1 LKTSGRTSVD
11 SEVVLSCDAEEYLS
25 YLAIERGRARNSIES
40 YRRDLL
46 GYEEFLVVN
55 HRGLGDVDATTI
67 EKYLAFLRSCGL
79 KSSSRARA
87 LVAIRGL
94 HDFCKD
100 ERAATNDPTRDVEAP
115 RVPAGLPKALSE
127 ADVKKLLDAVDASD
141 ARGLRDRAILEVL
154 YASGLRIS
162 ELVGLSLSDIRLDDG
177 MLRCFGKGA
186 KERVVPVGRCAVAA
200 VRAYLGVA
208 GRPTLMTKTPSNRSD
223 AEALFV
229 STRGRR
235 LNRQAAFL
243 VVHHYAQL
251 AGLGDKVSP
260 HVLRHSFATHLLDH
274 GADVRVVQE
283 LLGHASITTTQVYTK
298 VSQDRLRRVYL
309 DAHPRALHRGGRPP
323 TSPTTPLSH

>member
-1 LKTSGRTSVD
+1 MMSGRPD
-11 SEVVLSCDAEEYLS
+11 VVLSTDAEEYLS
-25 YLAIERGRARNSIES
+25 YLAIERGRARNSIAS

-46 GYEEFLVVN
+46 GYEEFLAVN
-55 HRGLGDVDATTI
+55 NLTLDDVDAQVI
-67 EKYLAFLRSCGL
+67 ERYLGFLRACGL

-94 HDFCKD
+94 HGFCKD

-127 ADVKKLLDAVDASD
+127 AEITRLLDAVDAVD
-141 ARGLRDRAILEVL
+141 ARGLRDRAILELL

-162 ELVGLSLSDIRLDDG
+162 ELVGLSMSDVRLEDS

-186 KERVVPVGRCAVAA
+186 KERVVPIGRFAIAA
-200 VRAYLGVA
+200 LRDYLGES
-208 GRPTLMTKTPSNRSD
+208 GRPKLAKPQPSNRSD
-223 AEALFV
+223 AEALFL

-243 VVHHYAQL
+243 VVRHYAQR

-283 LLGHASITTTQVYTK
+283 LLGHASITTTQLYTK
-298 VSQDRLRRVYL
+298 VSTERLRSAYL
-309 DAHPRALHRGGRPP
+309 EAHPRAKGRG
-323 TSPTTPLSH
+323 SPKGAEGGLVHT